1 MPNDSPNL
9 AKFFIQ
15 FCIMTTKQNTD
26 NSYNLDVSTYSLE
39 EMFSLFDLTYD
50 LTEESM
56 RAAKKKVLM
65 IHPDK
70 SKLSSEYFLFYKQA
84 YEIILDIYKQKNR
97 IQNAPLSATVYN
109 PEVVK
114 GKGIGNSQDAINGN
128 NFNVKDIEKVMN
140 SGGKG
145 GNGGK
150 GGKFN
155 DKFNELYE
163 TNMSKKVDAE
173 RHDWFKQESVDF
185 SIGKEINSKNMGEA
199 LEEVKVRQNLNQ
211 MSVYNGVKEMRAN
224 GFGTS
229 YYEDQDD
236 GANTSY
242 VECDIFSKLKFEDLR
257 KVHRD
262 QTVFAV
268 SEKDFAKVPQY
279 KTVDQY
285 VNEREKTK
293 GNAMSKEESNGV
305 LERQQRLYEQSMMQ
319 KQQRD
324 LLLQREYEAKQ
335 KAVQAAFMRI
345 GNGNQ

>member
-1 MPNDSPNL
+1 MSKDKS
-9 AKFFIQ
+9 
-15 FCIMTTKQNTD
+15 
-26 NSYNLDVSTYSLE
+26 SYNLDINTYSLE
-39 EMFSLFDLTYD
+39 EMFSLFDLSYD

-70 SKLSSEYFLFYKQA
+70 SKLPSEYFLFYKQA

-109 PEVVK
+109 PEVTNT
-114 GKGIGNSQDAINGN
+114 KGIGNSQDVVNGK
-128 NFNVKDIEKVMN
+128 NFKPQNQ
-140 SGGKG
+140 GK
-145 GNGGK
+145 
-150 GGKFN
+150 KFN

-163 TNMSKKVDAE
+163 TNMAKKTDPSK
-173 RHDWFKQESVDF
+173 HDWFRQETAQDDF
-185 SIGKEINSKNMGEA
+185 MGRGINSKNMGEA
-199 LEEVKVRQNLNQ
+199 LEEVKQRQSSQQ
-211 MSVYNGVKEMRAN
+211 MSLYNGVKEIRST

-229 YYEDQDD
+229 YYEDADE

-242 VECDIFSKLKFEDLR
+242 VECDIFSKLKFDDLR

-268 SEKDFAKVPQY
+268 SEKDFSKVPQY
-279 KTVDQY
+279 KNVDQY
-285 VNEREKTK
+285 VNAREQNK
-293 GNAMSKEESNGV
+293 GSAMSKEESNGV
-305 LERQQRLYEQSMMQ
+305 LEKQQREYERAMMQ

-335 KAVQAAFMRI
+335 KAVQAAFMKI
-345 GNGNQ
+345 GN

>member
-1 MPNDSPNL
+1 M
-9 AKFFIQ
+9 
-15 FCIMTTKQNTD
+15 
-26 NSYNLDVSTYSLE
+26 SYNLDINTYSLE
-39 EMFSLFDLTYD
+39 EMFGLFDLTYD

-114 GKGIGNSQDAINGN
+114 TKGIGNQQSETVN
-128 NFNVKDIEKVMN
+128 NYNPKEIQ
-140 SGGKG
+140 GK
-145 GNGGK
+145 
-150 GGKFN
+150 KFN

-163 TNMSKKVDAE
+163 TNMAKKTDPSK
-173 RHDWFKQESVDF
+173 HDWFRQESTQDDF
-185 SIGKEINSKNMGEA
+185 AGRNINSKNMGEA
-199 LEEVKVRQNLNQ
+199 IEEIKVRQQSQQ
-211 MSVYNGVKEMRAN
+211 MSVYNGVKEIRPT

-229 YYEDQDD
+229 YYEDADD
-236 GANTSY
+236 GQNTSY
-242 VECDIFSKLKFEDLR
+242 VECDIFSKLKFDDLR

-268 SEKDFAKVPQY
+268 SEKDFSKVTQY
-279 KTVDQY
+279 KNVDQY
-285 VNEREKTK
+285 VNAREQNK
-293 GNAMSKEESNGV
+293 GSAMSEKESNGV
-305 LERQQRLYEQSMMQ
+305 LERQQREYERAMMQ

-345 GNGNQ
+345 GN

>member
-1 MPNDSPNL
+1 MSH
-9 AKFFIQ
+9 
-15 FCIMTTKQNTD
+15 
-26 NSYNLDVSTYSLE
+26 NLDINTYSLE
-39 EMFSLFDLTYD
+39 EMFGLFDLTYD

-109 PEVVK
+109 PEVSK
-114 GKGIGNSQDAINGN
+114 GKGIGNSQDVINGN
-128 NFNVKDIEKVMN
+128 SNKFNVKDAE
-140 SGGKG
+140 
-145 GNGGK
+145 K

-163 TNMSKKVDAE
+163 TNMAKKTDPSK
-173 RHDWFKQESVDF
+173 HDWFKQETTQDDF
-185 SIGKEINSKNMGEA
+185 TGRGINSKNMGEA
-199 LEEVKVRQNLNQ
+199 LEEIKQKQSSNQ
-211 MSVYNGVKEMRAN
+211 MSVYNGVREIRQV

-229 YYEDQDD
+229 YYEDQDESNND
-236 GANTSY
+236 SY
-242 VECDIFSKLKFEDLR
+242 VECDIFSKLKFDDLR

-268 SEKDFAKVPQY
+268 SEKDFSKVPQY
-279 KTVDQY
+279 KSVDQY
-285 VNEREKTK
+285 MNVREQNK
-293 GNAMSKEESNGV
+293 GAAMSKEESNGV
-305 LERQQRLYEQSMMQ
+305 LERQQKEYERAMMQ

-345 GNGNQ
+345 GNGN

>member
-1 MPNDSPNL
+1 M
-9 AKFFIQ
+9 
-15 FCIMTTKQNTD
+15 
-26 NSYNLDVSTYSLE
+26 SYNLDINTYSLE

-114 GKGIGNSQDAINGN
+114 TKGIGNSQDVVNGKN
-128 NFNVKDIEKVMN
+128 INFNPIESNGSKEIQ
-140 SGGKG
+140 GK
-145 GNGGK
+145 
-150 GGKFN
+150 KFN

-163 TNMSKKVDAE
+163 TNMAKKTDPSK
-173 RHDWFKQESVDF
+173 HDWFRQESAQDDF
-185 SIGKEINSKNMGEA
+185 AGRNINSKNMGEA
-199 LEEVKVRQNLNQ
+199 IEEIKVRQGLNQ
-211 MSVYNGVKEMRAN
+211 MSVYNGVREIRST

-229 YYEDQDD
+229 YYEDADD
-236 GANTSY
+236 SQNSSY
-242 VECDIFSKLKFEDLR
+242 VECDIFSKLKFDDLR

-268 SEKDFAKVPQY
+268 SEKDFSKVAQY
-279 KTVDQY
+279 KNVDQY
-285 VNEREKTK
+285 VNAREQNK
-293 GNAMSKEESNGV
+293 GAAMSKELSGAV
-305 LERQQRLYEQSMMQ
+305 LEKQQREYERAMMQ

-345 GNGNQ
+345 GN